1 MTLSTVWQEAL
12 AFIQGR
18 VPKQVYDTW
27 FMPVRLERIEDRT
40 AQIGV
45 PNKFFGDW
53 LSQHYGPLLQEA
65 VSTARGGG
73 ETAVSFVVFARS
85 ATASDAAAVA
95 QAVRAAGP
103 QKAKRGIQLN
113 PKY

>member
-1 MTLSTVWQEAL
+1 MQNGTGIMTIEHEWQNAL
-12 AFIQGR
+12 AYIQEK

-27 FMPVRLERIEDRT
+27 FTPIHLERIEDAT

-53 LSQHYGPLLQEA
+53 LSQHYGPLLVEA

-73 ETAVSFVVFARS
+73 ETAVSFVVFNRLAP
-85 ATASDAAAVA
+85 TQSDAAA
-95 QAVRAAGP
+95 
-103 QKAKRGIQLN
+103 
-113 PKY
+113 